1 MIRLDK
7 NFGMNLRGK
16 IALLSTTLVVLGAGE
31 GLFAILA
38 MKAMNRSSQSVSLN
52 SLPAIDALGRL
63 DSLAKDAR
71 GKMRS
76 HCVSTDKKEM
86 AQIVADAVKLG
97 EGFESEMASY
107 KNLILSPEEARL
119 RQAVV
124 SAKGDFYRQWSQI
137 EPVSS
142 SGRKKDAM
150 KKFLAE
156 GMPAFQALQKRIAEL
171 DVYKKSEADRNIADA
186 AAAARSGMLAV
197 TAMVVLAVVCGAALS
212 WLLVRWV
219 KRVVGGAASQ
229 LGLAAELV
237 TRAAADVSASSS
249 QVSQSTVSQ
258 AASLEQTSAAS
269 NEVSATAK
277 ANADACTTLTQC
289 MKRVESEMD
298 EGDDAMQA
306 LRDSITGIVQSSR
319 NISKVLLTIDSIAFQ
334 TNILALNAAVE
345 AARAGQAGL
354 GFAVVADEVR
364 NLSLRCAEA
373 ARQTGEFIEESVR
386 NASEGELRVAHATR
400 VIASVSE
407 VAKRAAEL
415 SGSVNAG
422 SLEQASGVAQ
432 IAAALSGLEQ
442 INQRNAAGAEQSN
455 IACRQLG
462 GEAKSLRALV
472 GELQTIAG

>member
-1 MIRLDK
+1 MK
-7 NFGMNLRGK
+7 LRGK
-16 IALLSTTLVVLGAGE
+16 IALLSATLVVLGAGE

-38 MKAMNRSSQSVSLN
+38 MKSMNKSSQNISLN
-52 SLPAIDALGRL
+52 SLPAIYVLGRA
-63 DSLAKDAR
+63 DSIAKDAR

-86 AQIVADAVKLG
+86 AQIQADALKLG
-97 EGFESEMASY
+97 ANFESEMASY
-107 KNLILSPEEARL
+107 KQLAWSSEEARL
-119 RQAVV
+119 HQAVLR
-124 SAKGDFYRQWSQI
+124 AKAEFYRKWSQI

-156 GMPAFQALQKRIAEL
+156 AMPAFQDLQKRIGEL
-171 DVYKKSEADRNIADA
+171 NDYKKIEADGNIADA
-186 AAAARSGMLAV
+186 DAAAWRGELVVASL
-197 TAMVVLAVVCGAALS
+197 VVLTVMCGTALS

-219 KRVVGGAASQ
+219 KRAVGGVASQ
-229 LGLAAELV
+229 LGQASQQVTQAAAEV
-237 TRAAADVSASSS
+237 AGSSS
-249 QVSQSTVSQ
+249 QLSDSTVSQ

-269 NEVSATAK
+269 TEVSATAK

-289 MKRVESEMD
+289 MKQVEGEMD
-298 EGDDAMQA
+298 EGDKAMQA
-306 LRDSITGIVQSSR
+306 LRDSIAAIVRSSR
-319 NISKVLLTIDSIAFQ
+319 NISKVLLTIDGIAFQ

-386 NASEGELRVAHATR
+386 NAREGELRVAHAMR

-407 VAKRAAEL
+407 VATRAAEL
-415 SGSVNAG
+415 SGNVNAG
-422 SLEQASGVAQ
+422 SLEQATGVAQ
-432 IAAALSGLEQ
+432 IASALSGLEQ
-442 INQRNAAGAEQSN
+442 INQRNAADAERSN
-455 IACRQLG
+455 FACRQLDE
-462 GEAKSLRALV
+462 EAKRLRVLV
-472 GELQTIAG
+472 CELQMIAG